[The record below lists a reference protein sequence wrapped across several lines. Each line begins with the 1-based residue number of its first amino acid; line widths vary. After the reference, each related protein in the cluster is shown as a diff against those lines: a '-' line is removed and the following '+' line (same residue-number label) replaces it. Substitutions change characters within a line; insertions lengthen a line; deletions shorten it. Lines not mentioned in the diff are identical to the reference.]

1 MMDVIVIFLIWNIFC
16 FFIPLTA
23 QKSKM
28 WKMNKT
34 LGDIILHKC
43 TKTHDHKLDCSWD
56 MAWGG
61 CNCYFSFWAI
71 FASLPP
77 YQPKKLKQK
86 KLKKNPVEISSFYT
100 CVPKIMIRWCTV
112 PETWW
117 VIDGRTDG
125 WTVGQTWKVTY
136 RGGYPTY

>member
-1 MMDVIVIFLIWNIFC
+1 
-16 FFIPLTA
+16 
-23 QKSKM
+23 
-28 WKMNKT
+28 MNKT
-34 LGDIILHKC
+34 LGDIIILHKC
-43 TKTHDHKLDCSWD
+43 TKTHDHKLYCSWD

-117 VIDGRTDG
+117 VMDGQTDG
-125 WTVGQTWKVTY
+125 QSDRHENWHIEVGTP
-136 RGGYPTY
+136 PTKNLSEQSEIMKMQKSK